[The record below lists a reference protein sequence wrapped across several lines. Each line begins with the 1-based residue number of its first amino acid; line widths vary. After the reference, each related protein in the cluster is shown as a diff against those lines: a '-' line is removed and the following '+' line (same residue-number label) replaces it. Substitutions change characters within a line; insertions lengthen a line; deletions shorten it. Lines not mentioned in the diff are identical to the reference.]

1 MVSKVFS
8 LFFFKFNKFFPK
20 IFITKEI
27 GERIV
32 KKTKLITIGETKLP
46 SKIPN
51 LNHNLFNGDKILEF
65 NKPKT
70 KNKKE
75 MTIDQILI
83 VSPLN
88 NGSVEIIKK
97 TIKKTSPK
105 LLLLLTLIL
114 SFFKLLQS

>member
-1 MVSKVFS
+1 MVLLNFNSS
-8 LFFFKFNKFFPK
+8 LHINLKKIDIGVIKIKKIIPK
-20 IFITKEI
+20 IKGFII
-27 GERIV
+27 
-32 KKTKLITIGETKLP
+32 LP
-46 SKIPN
+46 NKIPN